1 MRADSQ
7 QQGHHRKQQKGDV
20 NLADLGD
27 HQLQQLDISI
37 HVLAIVR
44 VVSVLMAMVA
54 IQVHM
59 HRKWRL
65 LPIKTKMPMGAQ
77 QVAQQPEQE
86 RHKSKWVKGSAH
98 GNRRWKMLVKL
109 NQVGPPCLGCGAPR
123 LASAPKWS

>member
-1 MRADSQ
+1 MRPKVGITGRKKGPVDPGDDAVRADC
-7 QQGHHRKQQKGDV
+7 QKGDV

-37 HVLAIVR
+37 QVLAVVR
-44 VVSVLMAMVA
+44 VVSVFMAMVA

-77 QVAQQPEQE
+77 QVA
-86 RHKSKWVKGSAH
+86 
-98 GNRRWKMLVKL
+98 
-109 NQVGPPCLGCGAPR
+109 
-123 LASAPKWS
+123 